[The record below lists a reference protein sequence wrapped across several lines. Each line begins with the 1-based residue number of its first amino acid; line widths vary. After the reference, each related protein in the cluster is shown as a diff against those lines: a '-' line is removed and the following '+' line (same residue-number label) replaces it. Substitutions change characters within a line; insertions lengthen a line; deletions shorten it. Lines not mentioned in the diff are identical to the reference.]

1 MGMRF
6 ERPQTRIEG
15 PFGQDRALL
24 ASFERCSRSRRPPG
38 AALSERPPSETALR
52 RVRYSP
58 AMERPR
64 LYVLSNE
71 AWEVGLLPET
81 GMSTAFGRI
90 QHGDGFIDFMRPT
103 PVDAYAERVLPDC
116 ANYLL
121 IPWSNRI
128 RDARF
133 VFRGV
138 THQLRVNFPDGTAMH
153 GTAKDFPWEVLVAH
167 PTHSRRLSTRVIIR

>member
-1 MGMRF
+1 
-6 ERPQTRIEG
+6 
-15 PFGQDRALL
+15 
-24 ASFERCSRSRRPPG
+24 
-38 AALSERPPSETALR
+38 
-52 RVRYSP
+52 
-58 AMERPR
+58 MERPR
-64 LYVLSNE
+64 LYVLSND

-90 QHGDGFIDFMRPT
+90 QRGDGFIDFMRPT
-103 PVDAYAERVLPDC
+103 PVDAYAVAPDC

-153 GTAKDFPWEVLVAH
+153 GTAKDFPWEVLAVH
-167 PTHSRRLSTRVIIR
+167 PTHLAASFDSRHHSVNFPFPFVARAEFSLEGGAFIQRLSLTNVGAVPMPGGFGHHP